1 MGLAED
7 FYCDKLLV
15 RHLEQILHLLI
26 LILRVTNS
34 WIPVG
39 SSVATNCSIVQMSTT
54 PVHLKVF
61 FWFLGHCTEVA
72 TTQLQ
77 AASHLVAKLA
87 QLVPSWVGNTTLGG
101 QLRNTIEKYS
111 SEIQLILPS

>member
-34 WIPVG
+34 WVPVG

-61 FWFLGHCTEVA
+61 FWFLRHSTEVA

-87 QLVPSWVGNTTLGG
+87 
-101 QLRNTIEKYS
+101 
-111 SEIQLILPS
+111 